1 MNRVS
6 AAASVLAA
14 LLTVSGP
21 GLATHQQGNLRGLT
35 GADLCPP
42 VAYVYLD
49 DEEQEDLAVEL
60 DKRLA
65 RYATLYSVPFGDP
78 KTCTVA
84 QEFTIDAFE
93 ARGGRILYSLELT
106 LELVKDARVTLGTRT
121 LTASHL
127 QLWSSSGY
135 GSVADEDEL
144 ADLAAEQVRDYYE
157 GLALEW
163 KAAHNK

>member
-1 MNRVS
+1 MNRALP
-6 AAASVLAA
+6 AALAA
-14 LLTVSGP
+14 LLALPSP
-21 GLATHQQGNLRGLT
+21 ALATHQQGNLRGLT

-42 VAYVYLD
+42 AAYVYLD

-60 DKRLA
+60 DGRLA

-78 KTCTVA
+78 KTCTVT

-93 ARGGRILYSLELT
+93 GRDGRILYSLDLT

-121 LTASHL
+121 LNVTHL

-135 GSVADEDEL
+135 GSVAGEDDL
-144 ADLAAEQVRDYYE
+144 ADMAAEQVRDSYE
-157 GLALEW
+157 DFALEW
-163 KAAHNK
+163 RAAHGGK